1 MTVTTVNCLNNQ
13 KKQETMKKLKIFTI
27 CALGLT
33 TAVLTS
39 CKEQSEEILSYT
51 LSRNLSPLDL
61 VANNVGETTADIRW
75 TESVGA
81 TSYNLQVFAD
91 DSLSYKMEGTPA
103 ISKTGITDIPC
114 ALSGLFYDTKYT
126 VYVQAITEGNEG
138 RTSKWNGAHFKT
150 SAKQF
155 LKNPKPADIADRSVT
170 LTWEA
175 EEGYDV
181 STIVVGDIT
190 HEITAEE
197 KEAGKATIE
206 GLEPETTYTA
216 YLYYNGKQCGNRNF
230 TTIADLQG
238 AVLVHEG
245 DDLADIIAE
254 AEANTVLAVF
264 PGTYLLNDNDEGKT
278 SAAKV
283 NTTIS
288 IKGVYPTAQPIIKGR
303 FEIYNGAGLSISQVV
318 LDGADNTT
326 TDQTFNYKDN
336 TDYGALLVENVEIK
350 NYGKGITYGNVTG
363 TIEAITF
370 NNCLIHDI
378 VCDGGDFFD
387 IRKNYV
393 KKVTFTKSTI
403 YNCAQTRDFIR
414 YDDASGSYTDG
425 APVIKVDQCTIDNCM
440 NGSDAK
446 RLLYVRF
453 VGNQIEWTNN
463 IVSNTKAVYTNQ
475 SKTSTPTYTNNY
487 YFNCSNANLFAPSNT
502 AADPK
507 TYWNGDTN
515 GKNGADPEFKNAAK
529 GDFTI
534 GNEDVAKLKVGDPR
548 WYTE

>member
-1 MTVTTVNCLNNQ
+1 
-13 KKQETMKKLKIFTI
+13 MKKLKIFTI

-39 CKEQSEEILSYT
+39 CKEQGEEILSYT
-51 LSRNLSPLDL
+51 LNRNLSPVGLE
-61 VANNVGETTADIRW
+61 ANNVGETTADIRW
-75 TESVGA
+75 TESAGA
-81 TSYNLQVFAD
+81 TSYNIQVFAD
-91 DSLSYKMEGTPA
+91 DSLSYNMEGTPA
-103 ISKTGITDIPC
+103 FTKTGVTEIPY
-114 ALSGLFYDTKYT
+114 AISGLFYDTKYT
-126 VYVQAITEGNEG
+126 VYVQAVTEGNEG
-138 RTSKWNGAHFKT
+138 RTSKWNGAYFRT

-155 LKNPKPADIADRSVT
+155 LKNPKPADIADRSVI
-170 LTWEA
+170 LTWEV

-181 STIVVGDIT
+181 STIVIGNIT

-197 KEAGKATIE
+197 KESCKATIT
-206 GLEPETTYTA
+206 GLEPETAYTA

-230 TTIADLQG
+230 TTIADLEG
-238 AVLVHEG
+238 AILVHEG
-245 DDLADIIAE
+245 DDLADIIAT
-254 AEANTVLAVF
+254 AEANSVLAVF
-264 PGTYLLNDNDEGKT
+264 PGTYLLNENDEGMT
-278 SAAKV
+278 GAAKV
-283 NTTIS
+283 NNTIS
-288 IKGVYPTAQPIIKGR
+288 IKGVYPTAQPVIKGR
-303 FEIYNGAGLSISQVV
+303 FELYAGAGLSISQVV
-318 LDGADNTT
+318 LDGADNAT
-326 TDQTFNYKDN
+326 TDQTFNYKEAN
-336 TDYGALLVENVEIK
+336 IDYAALDVQSVEIK
-350 NYGKGITYGNVTG
+350 NYGKGICYGNMEKSI
-363 TIEAITF
+363 IEAITF

-414 YDDASGSYTDG
+414 YDDASGNYTDG
-425 APVIKVDQCTIDNCM
+425 APVIKVDQCTIDNCL
-440 NGSDAK
+440 NGADAK

-475 SKTSTPTYTNNY
+475 SKTSTPTYTNNH

-502 AADPK
+502 EADPK
-507 TYWNGDTN
+507 VYWNGDVN
-515 GKNGADPEFKNAAK
+515 GKNDADPKYKDAAK

-548 WYTE
+548 WYTAQ